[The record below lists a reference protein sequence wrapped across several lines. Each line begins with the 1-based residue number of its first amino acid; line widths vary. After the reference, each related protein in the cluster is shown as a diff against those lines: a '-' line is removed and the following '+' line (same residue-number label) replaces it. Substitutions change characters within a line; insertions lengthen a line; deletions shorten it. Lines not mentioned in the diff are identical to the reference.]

1 MSERRA
7 LRLLVE
13 VAFLAA
19 LAAALTFADLAPF
32 ETAGVM
38 VLGWLLVAVFEW
50 GAWRGRPH
58 FGSGL
63 PPRWYLPRVT
73 LPPPRPLEQFS
84 AGYPAVDAGADAPT
98 WIASPAMLAE
108 WPVAEAEPQTELE
121 TPVDEATHVHE
132 LPELDELLPL
142 EPPDEAAEPELEPEE
157 EPEEVAE
164 PEPAAAPTPEP
175 APDEAVGE
183 PAPAPPAAPAD
194 GRTARHRID
203 PLAPPPARARRFGKR
218 APAAAVDVDVPAG
231 PPPGRTLPAQARPD
245 EQR

>member
-19 LAAALTFADLAPF
+19 LAAALTFADLAPV

-38 VLGWLLVAVFEW
+38 ALGWLLAVVFEW

-84 AGYPAVDAGADAPT
+84 TGYPAVEAAADAPT

-108 WPVAEAEPQTELE
+108 WPVAEVEPQTELE
-121 TPVDEATHVHE
+121 LPVDEATHVHE
-132 LPELDELLPL
+132 LPEFDDLLPL
-142 EPPDEAAEPELEPEE
+142 EPAEAVGEPELEPEE
-157 EPEEVAE
+157 EPEEPAE
-164 PEPAAAPTPEP
+164 PEPVPEP
-175 APDEAVGE
+175 APEEAVE
-183 PAPAPPAAPAD
+183 SAPPPPAAPAA
-194 GRTARHRID
+194 GRTARHRVD
-203 PLAPPPARARRFGKR
+203 PLAAPPARARRFGKR
-218 APAAAVDVDVPAG
+218 APAAMVDVDVPAG

>member
-32 ETAGVM
+32 ETVGVM
-38 VLGWLLVAVFEW
+38 VLGWLLVVVFEW

-84 AGYPAVDAGADAPT
+84 AGYPAAEAGADAPT

-108 WPVAEAEPQTELE
+108 WPVAEREPDAELE

-132 LPELDELLPL
+132 LPELEELLAL
-142 EPPDEAAEPELEPEE
+142 EP
-157 EPEEVAE
+157 PEEVAE
-164 PEPAAAPTPEP
+164 PEPEPEEEPEELAEPKPATEPEPEEPIEP
-175 APDEAVGE
+175 AP
-183 PAPAPPAAPAD
+183 PPTAASAA

-203 PLAPPPARARRFGKR
+203 PLAAPPAKARRFGKR
-218 APAAAVDVDVPAG
+218 APAAIVDLDVPAG
-231 PPPGRTLPAQARPD
+231 PPPGRMLPAQATPD